1 MPSRKI
7 VCLGG
12 GSLYFPRLLN
22 DIALEP
28 DLAGS
33 ELVLYD
39 LDLEKVV
46 IMAEFGRQLVSGHG
60 ASLRIRATIDLA
72 EAVDGADF
80 AVPSIGGSGAS
91 ITADVYGSQYHS
103 ADMHI
108 PARYGIHQVIGDT
121 CGPAGMMMGLRS
133 IPSYI
138 AICREMEQRC
148 PGVIL
153 LNHSN
158 PMAPLMRALHK
169 YTAITAIGICH
180 GVQTGIV
187 DAAKLLG
194 IAPDELECRW
204 IGTNHY
210 HWFIQV
216 RHRGIDLLPELM
228 RRTRTSTPPPHHL
241 LSSSLSGIY
250 GYRIVYPDDAHTF
263 EFTPFS
269 TQVARQSELP
279 HTLATAAREHGYDAG
294 KPLTKRTRPSA
305 TTRRR
310 FLDRYRTILA
320 EMEMPREQD
329 NSVTGEGVAAIIA
342 AMATGRRM
350 VCIANIA
357 NQGAIPNL
365 PATAE
370 VEVEAVT
377 DSAGVRP
384 LVMGEAPPLLKA
396 LLERRFVWQE
406 LVADAAVSGDRATA
420 LQALMMDEMAI
431 HPDKAT
437 AMLDELLAASRDLLP
452 QFFPQKARTPDSARS
467 TGANPR
473 RRT

>member
-22 DIALEP
+22 DIALNA

-39 LDLEKVV
+39 LDLEKVE
-46 IMAEFGRQLVSGHG
+46 IMAEFGRTLANGHG
-60 ASLRIRATIDLA
+60 ASLHIRATTDLA
-72 EAVDGADF
+72 DAVDGANF
-80 AVPSIGGSGAS
+80 AVSSIGGSGAS
-91 ITADVYGSQYHS
+91 ITADVYGSHYHS

-133 IPSYI
+133 IPAYI

-169 YTAITAIGICH
+169 YTAITSIGICH
-180 GVQTGIV
+180 GVQTGII

-194 IAPDELECRW
+194 VAPDELDCRW

-210 HWFIQV
+210 HWFTQV
-216 RHRGIDLLPELM
+216 RHRGTDLLPELM
-228 RRTRTSTPPPHHL
+228 RRTQTCAPPPHHT
-241 LSSSLSGIY
+241 LSSALAGIY

-263 EFTPFS
+263 EFTPFP
-269 TQVARQSELP
+269 TQVAQQSELP
-279 HTLATAAREHGYDAG
+279 HTLAAAAKEHGYDAT
-294 KPLTKRTRPSA
+294 KPLVNRTRITA

-310 FLDRYRTILA
+310 FLEQYRAILA
-320 EMEMPREQD
+320 AMEMPREQD
-329 NSVTGEGVAAIIA
+329 SSVTGEGVAAMIA

-365 PATAE
+365 PPTAE

-406 LVADAAVSGDRATA
+406 LVADAAITGDRTTA
-420 LQALMMDEMAI
+420 LQALLIDEMAI
-431 HPDKAT
+431 LPDKAA

-452 QFFPQKARTPDSARS
+452 QFFANTSNRCTAS
-467 TGANPR
+467 TGKRANANR
-473 RRT
+473 CA